1 MITHNQL
8 DTPIK
13 ELEEGATNE
22 QSFRQFIR
30 ESEEEFGMS
39 PRNLE
44 ELSEKELNDYI
55 DFIDDLWNK

>member
-55 DFIDDLWNK
+55 DFLDDLWNK

>member
-1 MITHNQL
+1 MIKHDQL
-8 DTPIK
+8 DTPISQ
-13 ELEEGATNE
+13 LEEGATNE

-55 DFIDDLWNK
+55 DFLDDLWNK